1 MSPSP
6 LALLAALVAGFAAP
20 RQEAPAKQ
28 EAPVADA
35 AVVAQ
40 QLPSYPLVK
49 CPISDEP
56 LDAMGEPL
64 SITHEGRLV
73 RLCCKGCLKGFKK
86 DPAAAIAK
94 IDQAVVAAQK
104 ASYPLE
110 TCAVSGEKLA
120 EMGEPVDHVVG
131 TRLVRLCCKDCIPGV
146 QKDAGKVLAKVD
158 EALIAAQLPTY
169 SATEC
174 PVSGKKLEG
183 EGANIVY
190 GTRLVRLCCK
200 ECPAAFKKEPEKYLA
215 KLDGG
220 SKQAGSK

>member
-6 LALLAALVAGFAAP
+6 LALLAALVAGVAAP

-28 EAPVADA
+28 EVPAADA
-35 AVVAQ
+35 AIVAQ

-56 LDAMGEPL
+56 LDAMGGPL
-64 SITHEGRLV
+64 DITHEGRLV
-73 RLCCKGCLKGFKK
+73 RLCCKGCLKGLKK

-94 IDQAVVAAQK
+94 IDQAVIAAQK

-110 TCAVSGEKLA
+110 TCPVSGEKLSA
-120 EMGEPVDHVVG
+120 MGEPVDHVVG
-131 TRLVRLCCKDCIPGV
+131 TRLVRLCCKDCIPTV
-146 QKDAGKVLAKVD
+146 QKDPGKVLAKVD
-158 EALIAAQLPTY
+158 EALIAAQLKTY

-174 PVSGKKLEG
+174 PVSGKKLEAG
-183 EGANIVY
+183 GANVLY
-190 GTRLVRLCCK
+190 GTRLVRFCCK
-200 ECPAAFKKEPEKYLA
+200 ECPDAFKKEPEKYLA

-220 SKQAGSK
+220 SKKADSK

>member
-73 RLCCKGCLKGFKK
+73 RLCCKGCLKGF
-86 DPAAAIAK
+86 
-94 IDQAVVAAQK
+94 
-104 ASYPLE
+104 
-110 TCAVSGEKLA
+110 
-120 EMGEPVDHVVG
+120 
-131 TRLVRLCCKDCIPGV
+131 
-146 QKDAGKVLAKVD
+146 
-158 EALIAAQLPTY
+158 
-169 SATEC
+169 
-174 PVSGKKLEG
+174 
-183 EGANIVY
+183 
-190 GTRLVRLCCK
+190 
-200 ECPAAFKKEPEKYLA
+200 
-215 KLDGG
+215 
-220 SKQAGSK
+220 